1 MTRGVHGN
9 AVPGKRRSI
18 STVKGA
24 DAQRMLQEWKERHP
38 ANSPKRCNGAIRVG
52 GARTEYNAPPRRI
65 PNGCTLKPATA
76 LDINNVGAG
85 YYSDLDIGRESVQ
98 LERECRQGKIEDGHT
113 RDETSTKRYVLMRTL
128 HVRRLRDRRV
138 STARAG
144 GRSGVAISIHDGNP
158 ELPQDVPNQKVQG
171 NANKKKGEVKRSCAA
186 GTSLIAHTVVIDWSA
201 RRLDPATWRTMREFT
216 QHCSMGDVSQRGKDE
231 KGD

>member
-1 MTRGVHGN
+1 ME
-9 AVPGKRRSI
+9 GKTFSEFAE
-18 STVKGA
+18 K
-24 DAQRMLQEWKERHP
+24 
-38 ANSPKRCNGAIRVG
+38 VG

-128 HVRRLRDRRV
+128 HVRHLRDRRV

-158 ELPQDVPNQKVQG
+158 ELPQDVPNQKVKG
-171 NANKKKGEVKRSCAA
+171 NASVIRIRWRSCHRAQ
-186 GTSLIAHTVVIDWSA
+186 SA

-231 KGD
+231 KGTEGTHGL